1 MVREDW
7 MEVSSDNMLSMP
19 FGSSSK
25 LLFSDVPIIG
35 CVLLA
40 TALGTVTEGPAEA
53 NAANEEQREDDQEQ
67 MHEEPVLSIGSGN
80 HGVPSERTNL
90 HGRIKVILHVENF
103 IFIKNFFEA
112 SSGFIDERT

>member
-7 MEVSSDNMLSMP
+7 MEVSSDNVLSVP
-19 FGSSSK
+19 FGTSSK

-35 CVLLA
+35 CVLL
-40 TALGTVTEGPAEA
+40 TTSLGTVTEGPAEA

-67 MHEEPVLSIGSGN
+67 MHDEPVVSPIGSRD

-90 HGRIKVILHVENF
+90 HGRI
-103 IFIKNFFEA
+103 
-112 SSGFIDERT
+112 